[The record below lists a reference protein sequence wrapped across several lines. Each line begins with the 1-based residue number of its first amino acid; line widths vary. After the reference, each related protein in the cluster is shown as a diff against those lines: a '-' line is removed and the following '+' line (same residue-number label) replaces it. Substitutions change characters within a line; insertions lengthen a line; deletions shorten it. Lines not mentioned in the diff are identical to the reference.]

1 MPNRR
6 VLLVED
12 EPDILAQF
20 AAKIRKKGYEV
31 LTAQNGVE
39 ALQVFKGAAI
49 LVVVTDIRMPLKDG
63 LQVLEAIKKHSPTTR
78 VIVITGFGG
87 KPEAIKALKLDAFDY
102 IEKGPGSAASELM
115 DAIERAFKDVQTQ
128 VTAEKQMLA
137 FLTHTLSST
146 ISGGPITVDQILED
160 AHSVLGDKYHDD
172 DDIHRIINNIAS
184 LKAIFLAMANMLRA
198 YKIFVNEP
206 AAFEQKWRQDAGGCL
221 SVDYLLSTVLKQT
234 LGSLL
239 FEETN
244 VDQLDRILAK
254 VGGLPIGKVRET
266 FLEEVFWSETATHDT
281 QQVLRWCEE
290 YFPIISIAV
299 DDAVTA
305 FNLIGVRYPF
315 LFSIISEIIY
325 NALKYTDCRGPIRID
340 WRKRDNAFIFSCVNT
355 FSEKSRQS
363 VGAQKGLAFVN
374 GLSQMIEG
382 IEFPPPQVEGGEFTV
397 ELQLQATLLS

>member
-39 ALQVFKGAAI
+39 ALKVFRGAAI

-78 VIVITGFGG
+78 VIVITGLGG
-87 KPEAIKALKLDAFDY
+87 KLEAIKALKLDAFDY
-102 IEKGPGSAASELM
+102 IEKGPGTAASELM

-160 AHSVLGDKYHDD
+160 AQSALGDKYHD

-206 AAFEQKWRQDAGGCL
+206 AAFEQKWRRDAGGNL
-221 SVDYLLSTVLKQT
+221 SLDYLLSAVLKQT

-244 VDQLDRILAK
+244 VDQLERILAE
-254 VGGLPIGKVRET
+254 VGGPPIRRVRET
-266 FLEEVFWSETATHDT
+266 FLKEVFWSETATHDT
-281 QQVLRWCEE
+281 QQVLRWCEQ
-290 YFPIISIAV
+290 YFPIISMAV
-299 DDAVTA
+299 DDPLTA

-315 LFSIISEIIY
+315 LFSIFSEIIY
-325 NALKYTDCRGPIRID
+325 NAFKYTDCRGPIRID
-340 WRKRDNAFIFSCVNT
+340 WRKRGDAFTFSCENT
-355 FSEKSRQS
+355 FSKKSRQS

-382 IEFPPPQVEGGEFTV
+382 IEFLRRDEGGDFTV
-397 ELQLQATLLS
+397 ELQLQGALLS